1 MEHSREGTETI
12 NCWVNFAK
20 GGAYSHFYLDLHLCI
35 NWGFD
40 GLNIHKYVV
49 DRYPYLK
56 GNSEFI
62 LHRNNHYFHP
72 GITWTYRTTSDLSL
86 RVLPEGCIFAS
97 KGPSLFPKRL
107 GENQLNAYLA
117 FANSRPFRFLASLS
131 VGAGDSAAKSYE
143 TGLIGNLPVP
153 EQVVQP
159 TSNLAMLS
167 RSAFKFKRSVDT
179 CNETSHAFRLPW
191 LLQFGG
197 STLIEREAAVG
208 AFRADAERQLTDIQ
222 HEIDELAF
230 DLYELSEEDRA
241 LVRQEMGVAASVAP
255 DEAELV
261 GLEEADASAEDDDSD
276 NDGDEADSED
286 PSLNVQRF
294 LSWCVG
300 VVFGRWDVRFALD
313 KTLIPEL
320 QGAFE
325 RLPVVAPAGL
335 VGPDGYP
342 AAPNA
347 VASEAWLRARPNVI
361 SLPEGLSEAESVSAS
376 GDYPVEVAW
385 DGVLVSDPGSSRDL
399 AGRVRAVL
407 SLLFDD
413 LESIEEEA
421 LALLRGAGRR
431 PASLEDYFGDTKQF
445 FETHLRQY
453 SKSRRKAPLYWPL
466 QTKSG
471 FTVWLY
477 YPRLTADTLPKVL
490 GEIVG
495 PRLQFQKTEVM
506 RLEETRSRLP
516 SGPDFTRLSRDLEAA
531 KALLAEL
538 RAFETEL
545 GELIGKGY
553 CVDFNDGV
561 ILSAAPLHKLI
572 AWKDAAKEFKRLQKG
587 DYPWAT
593 QHGTWSAT

>member
-1 MEHSREGTETI
+1 MSSSI
-12 NCWVNFAK
+12 
-20 GGAYSHFYLDLHLCI
+20 I
-35 NWGFD
+35 
-40 GLNIHKYVV
+40 
-49 DRYPYLK
+49 
-56 GNSEFI
+56 
-62 LHRNNHYFHP
+62 
-72 GITWTYRTTSDLSL
+72 
-86 RVLPEGCIFAS
+86 
-97 KGPSLFPKRL
+97 
-107 GENQLNAYLA
+107 AYLI
-117 FANSRPFRFLASLS
+117 RLS
-131 VGAGDSAAKSYE
+131 VGSKTE
-143 TGLIGNLPVP
+143 TGGNPQYEVGVIQNVPVP
-153 EQVVQP
+153 ALNEDKLKVF
-159 TSNLAMLS
+159 TS
-167 RSAFKFKRSVDT
+167 SAISGHNFKRSLDT
-179 CNETSHAFRLPW
+179 AAETSHAFRIPW

-197 STLIEREAAVG
+197 STLTERGAAVG
-208 AFRADAERQLTDIQ
+208 AFRADVERQLTDIQ

-230 DLYELSEEDRA
+230 DLYELSEDDRA
-241 LVRQEMGVAASVAP
+241 LVRQEMGVAAPVAP

-261 GLEEADASAEDDDSD
+261 GLEVDTGADDDD
-276 NDGDEADSED
+276 DGDEADSED
-286 PSLNVQRF
+286 PRLNVQRF

-300 VVFGRWDVRFALD
+300 VAFGRWDVRFALD

-399 AGRVRAVL
+399 AGQVRAVL

-413 LESIEEEA
+413 PESIEEEA
-421 LALLRGAGRR
+421 LALLRGVGRR

-445 FETHLRQY
+445 FEMHLRQY

-538 RAFETEL
+538 QAFETEL

-593 QHGTWSAT
+593 QHGTWSTT